1 MKTCSVFF
9 ITHRLRVMNRENRS
23 AVSAFSIYKGLAQQK
38 LIGQVG
44 HGTKKAI
51 LLNNYTYYST
61 IMSFYHI
68 RSREQ
73 AKYEAVIHCSV
84 LV

>member
-1 MKTCSVFF
+1 MKPFRTGVIQCMIVLSG
-9 ITHRLRVMNRENRS
+9 TGNNMS
-23 AVSAFSIYKGLAQQK
+23 SSIMHY
-38 LIGQVG
+38 
-44 HGTKKAI
+44 
-51 LLNNYTYYST
+51 YYST

-73 AKYEAVIHCSV
+73 AKYEAVIHRSV

>member
-1 MKTCSVFF
+1 MKTGVPGEKPG
-9 ITHRLRVMNRENRS
+9 TPGARETTNN
-23 AVSAFSIYKGLAQQK
+23 K
-38 LIGQVG
+38 LNPHMAYAENKI
-44 HGTKKAI
+44 
-51 LLNNYTYYST
+51 NYYST

-73 AKYEAVIHCSV
+73 AKYEAVIHRSV

>member
-1 MKTCSVFF
+1 MISEKKKKSCYPDNSRTF
-9 ITHRLRVMNRENRS
+9 
-23 AVSAFSIYKGLAQQK
+23 
-38 LIGQVG
+38 
-44 HGTKKAI
+44 TKNEKSKDYCKAD
-51 LLNNYTYYST
+51 NNLYYST